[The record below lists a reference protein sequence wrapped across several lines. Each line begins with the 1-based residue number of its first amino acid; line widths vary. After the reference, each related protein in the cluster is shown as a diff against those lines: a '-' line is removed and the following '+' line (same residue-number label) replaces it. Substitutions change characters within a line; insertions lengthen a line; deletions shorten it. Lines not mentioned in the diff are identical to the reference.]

1 MKQKSVI
8 FRYLAFIP
16 AFLTGTVFALPDS
29 ASVPTPAAIPASVPP
44 ETDSSAQISPV
55 GILSGSEA
63 DSSLPDSVPAESS
76 GTENDS
82 AAQSEN
88 AVKNSASS
96 EKKAAPGDST
106 LAKKTTKVE
115 ASVDTV
121 LPNPPKKTPPKAN
134 PFRIGFMY
142 EMARLHKADLNT
154 EMTRDGK
161 RYDVDVD
168 VSDMVGVLGR
178 YGVNQWISLFGILG
192 YQKFDI
198 GYVPKEKISSDKRKK
213 FSVRNI
219 LVQANA
225 EVGFSFLDLK
235 NYQFR
240 LLGFF
245 GGTTGIS
252 LIGDDYYTN
261 TPLFGYTRG
270 VALEINI
277 HRVELLAGFRS
288 SHIYFHTYRSNHRN
302 EEDYSFMLDFD
313 TMSSPFF
320 SVGIGF

>member
-1 MKQKSVI
+1 MKQKPVI
-8 FRYLAFIP
+8 FRYLTFIP
-16 AFLTGTVFALPDS
+16 AFLTGTVFAAVDS
-29 ASVPTPAAIPASVPP
+29 ASVPMPDDVSANVSPATDSIGQVSPVV
-44 ETDSSAQISPV
+44 DSSA
-55 GILSGSEA
+55 SGTA
-63 DSSLPDSVPAESS
+63 PLPDSTASVVQDSLAVPQADSAVQPEIPGESPAIVV
-76 GTENDS
+76 ENAAPNDS
-82 AAQSEN
+82 LS
-88 AVKNSASS
+88 VKAETPPQTPADSGS
-96 EKKAAPGDST
+96 AAPHKSGH
-106 LAKKTTKVE
+106 
-115 ASVDTV
+115 
-121 LPNPPKKTPPKAN
+121 

-142 EMARLHKADLNT
+142 EMARLHKADLST

-161 RYDVDVD
+161 RFDVDVD

-178 YGVNQWISLFGILG
+178 YGINQWISLFGILG

-198 GYVPKEKISSDKRKK
+198 GYVPRERTSADKRKK

-225 EVGFSFLDLK
+225 EVGFSFLELR

-277 HRVELLAGFRS
+277 YRVELLAGFRS
-288 SHIYFHTYRSNHRN
+288 SHIYFHTYRSHHRN

>member
-1 MKQKSVI
+1 MKQKPVI

-16 AFLTGTVFALPDS
+16 AFLTGTVFAVPDS
-29 ASVPTPAAIPASVPP
+29 ASVPTPAAIPA
-44 ETDSSAQISPV
+44 

-63 DSSLPDSVPAESS
+63 DSSHSDSVSAKSA
-76 GTENDS
+76 GTENDT
-82 AAQSEN
+82 AVQSGN
-88 AVKNSASS
+88 AVKDSANS
-96 EKKAAPGDST
+96 ENNAALVDSA
-106 LAKKTTKVE
+106 LAEKTTKAE
-115 ASVDTV
+115 ASLDTV
-121 LPNPPKKTPPKAN
+121 LPNPPKKTLPKAN

-178 YGVNQWISLFGILG
+178 YGINQWISLFGILG

-198 GYVPKEKISSDKRKK
+198 GYVPKEKASSDKRKN

-302 EEDYSFMLDFD
+302 EEDYSFMIDFD